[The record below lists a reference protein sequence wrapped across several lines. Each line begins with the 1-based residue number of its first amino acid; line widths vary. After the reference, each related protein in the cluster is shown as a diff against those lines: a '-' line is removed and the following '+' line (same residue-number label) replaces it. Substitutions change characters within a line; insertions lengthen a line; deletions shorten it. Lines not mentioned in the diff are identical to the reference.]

1 MTEIATRSPRT
12 SAATVTA
19 LLWRGVA
26 VGIFDQ
32 VGDDLAH
39 EKVVDGHRGQPVGD
53 VHLDRATRQRGAQP
67 GNGLA
72 NEIEDRPG
80 LAVYLEHSGLEPG
93 HVEKTGDQA
102 GETVGLDVDEAVQLV
117 GVGIGEGEGAVEQGR
132 GGHLHGRQGCAQV
145 VRHGAEKGTPE
156 AVHLLEQFRAQ
167 RLFSQLSSLHSYGGV
182 IGEGSKQGPIGGR
195 RRQAPNG

>member
-1 MTEIATRSPRT
+1 MTWPTRRWSTATAGSQSGMFTSTGRPASAGRSPATR
-12 SAATVTA
+12 
-19 LLWRGVA
+19 
-26 VGIFDQ
+26 
-32 VGDDLAH
+32 LA
-39 EKVVDGHRGQPVGD
+39 D
-53 VHLDRATRQRGAQP
+53 
-67 GNGLA
+67 
-72 NEIEDRPG
+72 EIEDRPG

-93 HVEKTGDQA
+93 HVQKTGDQA

-145 VRHGAEKGTPE
+145 VRHRAEKGTPE

-167 RLFSQLSSLHSYGGV
+167 RLFSQLGSLHGHGGV

-195 RRQAPNG
+195 RRQAPNGQHARQGGPKRTGPRSGAGRGSGRMSPR